1 MKLPKKANDPP
12 PATLGAGVGGGDDGK
27 GVVEVEEG
35 GTAEPS
41 SDPDVD
47 DHSAVGRKKGRN

>member
-12 PATLGAGVGGGDDGK
+12 PATLGPGVGGGDDGK

-41 SDPDVD
+41 EKR
-47 DHSAVGRKKGRN
+47 ACNFNAMINIELW